1 MAETESIAALSEA
14 VVSELIASGKS
25 VSVAE
30 SCTGGWI
37 AKSITDVAGSSG
49 CFGYGVVSYS
59 NDAKESILGVHAT
72 ILQQHGAVS
81 QQTVIEMVR
90 GCLGLSGSDLAVA
103 VSGIAGPD
111 GGTEDKPVG
120 TVWIGWANRRGGKI
134 TTSAKRCSFG
144 GGRDEVRSRT
154 VIAALQGLRSRLR
167 ADGLKAP
174 VSGPVAG

>member
-1 MAETESIAALSEA
+1 MSTEDTIEELSQALVAELLDA
-14 VVSELIASGKS
+14 GKTIS
-25 VSVAE
+25 TAE

-59 NDAKESILGVHAT
+59 NDAKESILGVRAA

-81 QQTVIEMVR
+81 EQTVVEMAR

-120 TVWIGWANRRGGKI
+120 TVWIGWASRGGGKI
-134 TTSAKRCSFG
+134 TTSAERCSFG
-144 GGRDEVRSRT
+144 GCRDEVRSRT

-167 ADGLKAP
+167 ADGVKAP
-174 VSGPVAG
+174 VCGPVAG